1 VCEVFW
7 WFSIIKISNFAKR
20 IMPKIFIA
28 LNLGRKILKSP
39 FEFEYLIKLVQLIWA
54 MVLLD
59 IGQQY
64 DSFAKRII

>member
-1 VCEVFW
+1 
-7 WFSIIKISNFAKR
+7 
-20 IMPKIFIA
+20 MPKIFIA
-28 LNLGRKILKSP
+28 LNLGRKILKSL